1 MFDHADD
8 KVMRLRAL
16 GRKDCWWP
24 GGTRCCEPGLRVGL
38 GANEL
43 RHLQRV
49 DFAVNPKA
57 SQFGPFGVLAVRHG
71 KAMRAST
78 RNGAAS

>member
-1 MFDHADD
+1 MPTTRSCGCA
-8 KVMRLRAL
+8 RWAARIAGGLAGL
-16 GRKDCWWP
+16 GAVQ
-24 GGTRCCEPGLRVGL
+24 PGLRVGL